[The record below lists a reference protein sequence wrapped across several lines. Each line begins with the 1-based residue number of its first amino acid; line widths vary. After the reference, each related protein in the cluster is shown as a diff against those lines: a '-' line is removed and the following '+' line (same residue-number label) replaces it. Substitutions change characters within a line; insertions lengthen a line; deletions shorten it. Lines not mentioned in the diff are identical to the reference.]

1 MYELW
6 LEWKLPEG
14 AFPDWAMQMLYTKR
28 RMILEALPTLHGKNL
43 ACWCPLPEPG
53 RPTCA
58 TRRCC
63 VEFVRKGSPVRG
75 RRRDGWRIIGDET
88 TLALLNPVLRALEML
103 TFIARHLHPPDFA
116 ELMASIGAPDE
127 DLKSARARQ
136 SKWPEP
142 LSEHQDRAGRVE
154 RRGAGV
160 ILRAP
165 RGTQGDGDIRRVYRA
180 LRLLPKGLEAL
191 YPLARILPP
200 VNRFF
205 LDPALRSDEALQ
217 RLSFGTPA
225 SDNTGVMQFGEK
237 ERGGFWLY
245 VPENYA
251 PDRAWPLVMAL
262 HGGSGTGRLFLW
274 SWLRD
279 ARSRGAIL
287 VAPTS
292 VGSTWALMGADADT
306 PNLMRILEFI
316 RSRWNVDPARLLL
329 TGMSDGGTFSYV
341 SGLEAGSPFTH
352 LAPVSAAFHPLLAQM
367 ADADR
372 MRGLPIHIIHGAL
385 DWMFPVELARQAH
398 RALSKAGAAVT
409 YREVEDLS
417 HTYPRELNGTLLA
430 WMDATPTNRLAA
442 AG

>member
-1 MYELW
+1 MEDDQ
-6 LEWKLPEG
+6 E
-14 AFPDWAMQMLYTKR
+14 
-28 RMILEALPTLHGKNL
+28 
-43 ACWCPLPEPG
+43 EP
-53 RPTCA
+53 
-58 TRRCC
+58 
-63 VEFVRKGSPVRG
+63 
-75 RRRDGWRIIGDET
+75 I
-88 TLALLNPVLRALEML
+88 LALLNPLLRALEML
-103 TFIARHLHPPDFA
+103 TFIARYLHPPDFA

-127 DLKSARARQ
+127 DLKSVRARQ
-136 SKWPEP
+136 SRWPER
-142 LSEHQDRAGRVE
+142 LSGFEAALDAARDAALESFSG
-154 RRGAGV
+154 
-160 ILRAP
+160 LREAL
-165 RGTQGDGDIRRVYRA
+165 RGDGDIRRVYRA
-180 LRLLPKGLEAL
+180 LRLLPKGLEAI
-191 YPLARILPP
+191 YPLARILPS
-200 VNRFF
+200 VNLFF
-205 LDPALRSDEALQ
+205 LEPALRSDDALQ
-217 RLSFGTPA
+217 QSFLRAPA
-225 SDNTGVMQFGEK
+225 SDTTGVMEFGGT

-251 PDRAWPLVMAL
+251 PERAWPLVIAL

-279 ARSRGAIL
+279 ARSRGAIV

-306 PNLMRILEFI
+306 PNLIRILEFV
-316 RSRWNVDPARLLL
+316 RSRWNVNPARVLL

-372 MRGLPIHIIHGAL
+372 TRGLPILIVHGAL
-385 DWMFPVELARQAH
+385 DWMFPVEVARQAH
-398 RALSKAGAAVT
+398 RAFSKAGAAVT

-430 WMDATPTNRLAA
+430 WMDATPTNGTAA